1 MTLKMIIVFTIF
13 GLPNDTVD
21 GKKSCNPCDANIG
34 IYTISTG
41 SPAFFHSQY
50 DLRFDPGGMS
60 PGKTYDDLET

>member
-1 MTLKMIIVFTIF
+1 MTLKMFIVFTVF

-21 GKKSCNPCDANIG
+21 GRNPATCDANIG